1 MALLIYDNGNLVKN
15 PSSAQFP
22 RHGVAA
28 TFATSLAQY
37 STAQQNSDVKRTL
50 PNLQSSTSTTPSSTT
65 RSTGFSSRLYE
76 ETGRKSD
83 SLQDRRKL
91 LALHVM
97 SSPVIT
103 AAPFDTIAAAWE
115 KMTNERIDHL
125 VIVNSTNNPL
135 GIITGGDILRRG
147 ATSSS
152 FVENLLSDS
161 LIAVSEDT
169 LVREIALIFMEHKVS
184 CVPVVNK
191 EHSVVGIVCRSDL
204 LRLLVSGPN
213 LEQRV

>member
-22 RHGVAA
+22 KQGIAAAFAA
-28 TFATSLAQY
+28 TLDQN
-37 STAQQNSDVKRTL
+37 STQQQNQNLDLQRTIQT
-50 PNLQSSTSTTPSSTT
+50 LQPSRSSSAPT

-91 LALHVM
+91 VALHVM

-103 AAPFDTIAAAWE
+103 AGAFDTIAFAWE
-115 KMTNERIDHL
+115 KMTSERIDHL
-125 VIVNSTNNPL
+125 VIVNSANNPI
-135 GIITGGDILRRG
+135 GVITGGDILRRG
-147 ATSSS
+147 PNSNS
-152 FVENLLSDS
+152 FVENLLSDT

-213 LEQRV
+213 LEQKV